1 MPKQNVAVPS
11 NFCLLDAKC
20 NQFEVAEKLDK
31 RNNALPMRT
40 FRHWLRLA
48 SLLISCAA
56 ICKPVMAAEG
66 LPADA
71 HELKIGEAAPDFS
84 LRGVDGKM
92 YSLANFKQARV
103 LMVVFLSNHCPYSHA
118 TETRLLPFVAEM
130 KGRGL
135 AVVAINP
142 NHPDAVRID
151 ELGYSKYSDSYEEM
165 KVYAKEKGFTFPYLY
180 DGETQA
186 TAKAYG
192 CLCTPHVF
200 LFDRDRKL
208 RYKGRFDN
216 SRFFDPKTVTTRDTQ
231 NAVEALLA
239 GKPVPVEV
247 TTPMGCSTKWL
258 SKLAENVR
266 VDEQWN
272 HAPVS
277 VETINIEGIK
287 ALARNDTKKLR
298 LFNVWATWCTPC
310 VREFPGLV
318 SISRRLGSRDFELIT
333 ISVDDPKEQNK
344 VEQFLQQQHATVSSQ
359 LRKTLTAEGRKTNNY
374 LFTGADTEALLKGL
388 DPEAPGPVPHT
399 VLVAPGGK
407 ILYRQTGQLDAAEL
421 QTKVVEELGPYYDK

>member
-1 MPKQNVAVPS
+1 
-11 NFCLLDAKC
+11 
-20 NQFEVAEKLDK
+20 
-31 RNNALPMRT
+31 MRT

-71 HELKIGEAAPDFS
+71 HELKIGDAAPDFS

-118 TETRLLPFVAEM
+118 AETRLLPFVAEM

-142 NHPDAVRID
+142 NHPDAVRVD

-165 KVYAKEKGFTFPYLY
+165 KIYAKEKGFAFPYLY

-216 SRFFDPKTVTTRDTQ
+216 SRFADPKTVTTRDTQ
-231 NAVEALLA
+231 DAVDALLA
-239 GKPVPVEV
+239 RKPVPVEV

-258 SKLAENVR
+258 SKLAENTR
-266 VDEQWN
+266 TDEKWN
-272 HAPVS
+272 HAPVML
-277 VETINIEGIK
+277 ETIDLDGVK
-287 ALARNDTKKLR
+287 SLARNDSKKLR
-298 LFNVWATWCTPC
+298 LFNVWATWCGPC
-310 VREFPGLV
+310 VKEFPGLV
-318 SISRRLGSRDFELIT
+318 SLSRRLGSRDFELIT
-333 ISVDDPKEQNK
+333 ISLDDPKDQKKAQEFLERAHAAMPNQ
-344 VEQFLQQQHATVSSQ
+344 VERSV
-359 LRKTLTAEGRKTNNY
+359 KTEGRRTNNY
-374 LFTGADTEALLKGL
+374 LFSGADAHPLLKAL
-388 DPEAPGPVPHT
+388 DPEAPGPIPDT
-399 VLVAPGGK
+399 VLIAPGGK
-407 ILYRQTGQLDAAEL
+407 ILYRHTGELDFAEL
-421 QTKVVEELGPYYDK
+421 QGRIVDELGPYYDKDGKL

>member
-1 MPKQNVAVPS
+1 
-11 NFCLLDAKC
+11 
-20 NQFEVAEKLDK
+20 
-31 RNNALPMRT
+31 MRT
-40 FRHWLRLA
+40 FRLWLRLA
-48 SLLISCAA
+48 SLLISCVS
-56 ICKPVMAAEG
+56 ISRPLIAAEG

-92 YSLANFKQARV
+92 NSLADFRQARV

-118 TETRLLPFVAEM
+118 AETRLLPFVAEM

-142 NHPDAVRID
+142 NHPDAVRVD

-165 KVYAKEKGFTFPYLY
+165 KIYAKEKGFTFPYLY
-180 DGETQA
+180 DGEAQA

-200 LFDRDRKL
+200 LFDSDRKL

-216 SRFFDPKTVTTRDTQ
+216 SRFADPKTVTTRDTQ
-231 NAVEALLA
+231 NAVESLLA

-258 SKLAENVR
+258 SKLAENSR
-266 VDEQWN
+266 IDEQWN

-318 SISRRLGSRDFELIT
+318 SLSRRLGSRDFELIT
-333 ISVDDPKEQNK
+333 ISVDEPKDQSK
-344 VEQFLQQQHATVSSQ
+344 VQKFLEQQHAAVPGP
-359 LRKTLTAEGRKTNNY
+359 LRKTLTAEDRKTNNY
-374 LFTGADTEALLKGL
+374 LFTGADTEGLLKAL

-399 VLVAPGGK
+399 VLIAPGGK
-407 ILYRQTGQLDAAEL
+407 ILYRQTGVLDASAL
-421 QTKVVEELGPYYDK
+421 QNKIVEELGPYYDR

>member
-1 MPKQNVAVPS
+1 
-11 NFCLLDAKC
+11 
-20 NQFEVAEKLDK
+20 
-31 RNNALPMRT
+31 
-40 FRHWLRLA
+40 
-48 SLLISCAA
+48 
-56 ICKPVMAAEG
+56 MAGEG

-71 HELKIGEAAPDFS
+71 HELKIGEAAPDFL
-84 LRGVDGKM
+84 LRGVDGKTC
-92 YSLANFKQARV
+92 SLADFKDARV

-118 TETRLLPFVAEM
+118 AETRLLPFVAEM

-142 NHPDAVRID
+142 NHPDAVRVD

-165 KVYAKEKGFTFPYLY
+165 KIYAKEKGFTFPYLY

-200 LFDRDRKL
+200 LFDSDRKL

-216 SRFFDPKTVTTRDTQ
+216 SRFADPKTVTTRDTQ
-231 NAVEALLA
+231 NAVEAMLA
-239 GKPVPVEV
+239 GKPVPAEV

-258 SKLAENVR
+258 SKLDENSR
-266 VDEQWN
+266 IDQQWN
-272 HAPVS
+272 RAPVV
-277 VETINIEGIK
+277 VETIDMNGIK
-287 ALARNDTKKLR
+287 ALAHNDTKKLR

-318 SISRRLGSRDFELIT
+318 SLTRRLGSREFELIT
-333 ISVDDPKEQNK
+333 ISVDDPKDQNK
-344 VEQFLQQQHATVSSQ
+344 VRIFLEQQHAAVPGPLQ
-359 LRKTLTAEGRKTNNY
+359 KTLAAEGRKTNNY
-374 LFTGADTEALLKGL
+374 LFTGADTEALLKEL
-388 DPEAPGPVPHT
+388 DPSAPGPVPHT

-407 ILYRQTGQLDAAEL
+407 ILYRQTGQLDVLAL
-421 QTKVVEELGPYYDK
+421 QNKVVEELGPYYDK

>member
-1 MPKQNVAVPS
+1 MPKENVALQPNIFISRVPG
-11 NFCLLDAKC
+11 D
-20 NQFEVAEKLDK
+20 QFEIAEKLDN
-31 RNNALPMRT
+31 RNNDLPMRT

-48 SLLISCAA
+48 SLLSSCVATA
-56 ICKPVMAAEG
+56 SSLTAAEG
-66 LPADA
+66 LPTDA
-71 HELKIGEAAPDFS
+71 HELKIGDAAPDFS
-84 LRGVDGKM
+84 LRGVDGKTH
-92 YSLANFKQARV
+92 SLADFKQAGV

-118 TETRLLPFVAEM
+118 AETRLLPYVAEM
-130 KGRGL
+130 KARGL

-142 NHPDAVRID
+142 NHPDAVRVD

-165 KVYAKEKGFTFPYLY
+165 KIYAKEKGFTFPYLY

-192 CLCTPHVF
+192 CLCTPHIF
-200 LFDRDRKL
+200 LFDSHRKL

-216 SRFFDPKTVTTRDTQ
+216 SRFADPKTVTTRDTQ

-239 GKPVPVEV
+239 GKQVPVEV

-258 SKLAENVR
+258 SKLAENTR
-266 VDEQWN
+266 IDQQWN
-272 HAPVS
+272 HAPVAI
-277 VETINIEGIK
+277 ETIDLDGIK

-318 SISRRLGSRDFELIT
+318 SLSRRLGSRDFELIT
-333 ISVDDPKEQNK
+333 ISVDDPKDQNK
-344 VEQFLQQQHATVSSQ
+344 VQKFLEQQHAAVPGPLQ
-359 LRKTLTAEGRKTNNY
+359 KTLAAEGRKTNNY
-374 LFTGADTEALLKGL
+374 LFTGADAEALLKAL

-407 ILYRQTGQLDAAEL
+407 LLYRQTGQLDALAL
-421 QTKVVEELGPYYDK
+421 QNKVVEELGPYYDK

>member
-1 MPKQNVAVPS
+1 
-11 NFCLLDAKC
+11 
-20 NQFEVAEKLDK
+20 
-31 RNNALPMRT
+31 MRT

-48 SLLISCAA
+48 YSLICCAA
-56 ICKPVMAAEG
+56 IERSLIAAEG

-92 YSLANFKQARV
+92 YSLGDFKQAP
-103 LMVVFLSNHCPYSHA
+103 LLIVVFLSNHCPYSHA
-118 TETRLLPFVAEM
+118 AETRLLPFVAEM
-130 KGRGL
+130 KARGL

-142 NHPDAVRID
+142 NHPDAVRVD
-151 ELGYSKYSDSYEEM
+151 ELGFSKYRDSYDEM
-165 KVYAKEKGFTFPYLY
+165 KIYAKEKGFTFPYLY

-216 SRFFDPKTVTTRDTQ
+216 SRFADPKTVTTRDTQ

-239 GKPVPVEV
+239 RKPVPVEV

-258 SKLAENVR
+258 SKLAENSR
-266 VDEQWN
+266 IDQQWN

-277 VETINIEGIK
+277 VESIDMPGIK
-287 ALARNDTKKLR
+287 ALASNDTKKLR
-298 LFNVWATWCTPC
+298 LFNVWATWCAPC

-318 SISRRLGSRDFELIT
+318 SLSRRLSSRDFELIT
-333 ISVDDPKEQNK
+333 ISVDDPKEQSK
-344 VEQFLQQQHATVSSQ
+344 VQQFLEQQHAAVPSALQ
-359 LRKTLTAEGRKTNNY
+359 KTLTAEGRKTNNY
-374 LFTGADTEALLKGL
+374 LFTGADAEALLKAL

-399 VLVAPGGK
+399 VLIGPGGK
-407 ILYRQTGQLDAAEL
+407 ILYRQTGQLDVLAL
-421 QTKVVEELGPYYDK
+421 QNKVVEELGPYYDK

>member
-1 MPKQNVAVPS
+1 MTPS
-11 NFCLLDAKC
+11 
-20 NQFEVAEKLDK
+20 
-31 RNNALPMRT
+31 MRT
-40 FRHWLRLA
+40 FRIWLRFVCLV
-48 SLLISCAA
+48 ISCASNER
-56 ICKPVMAAEG
+56 CLLAADG

-71 HELKIGEAAPDFS
+71 HELKIGDTAPDFS
-84 LRGVDGKM
+84 LRGVDGKT
-92 YSLANFKQARV
+92 YSMADFKEAPI

-118 TETRLLPFVAEM
+118 AETRLLPFVAEM

-165 KVYAKEKGFTFPYLY
+165 KIYAKEKGFTFPYLY

-216 SRFFDPKTVTTRDTQ
+216 SRFADPKTVTTRDTQ

-277 VETINIEGIK
+277 VETIDIEGIK

-298 LFNVWATWCTPC
+298 LFNVWATWCAPC

-318 SISRRLGSRDFELIT
+318 SLSRRLGSRDFELLT
-333 ISVDDPKEQNK
+333 ISVDEPKDQSK
-344 VEQFLQQQHATVSSQ
+344 VQQFLEQQHAAVPNP
-359 LRKTLTAEGRKTNNY
+359 LRKTLTTEGRKTNNY
-374 LFTGADTEALLKGL
+374 LFTGADTEALLKAL

-407 ILYRQTGQLDAAEL
+407 ILYRQTGQLDASEL

>member
-1 MPKQNVAVPS
+1 
-11 NFCLLDAKC
+11 
-20 NQFEVAEKLDK
+20 
-31 RNNALPMRT
+31 MRT
-40 FRHWLRLA
+40 LPHWLRFA
-48 SLLISCAA
+48 QLLLFCLFIEHGLLG
-56 ICKPVMAAEG
+56 AEG

-71 HELKIGEAAPDFS
+71 HALNIGEAAPDFS
-84 LRGVDGKM
+84 LKGVDGKT
-92 YSLANFKQARV
+92 YSLADFKEPKV
-103 LMVVFLSNHCPYSHA
+103 LMVIFLSNHCPYSHA
-118 TETRLLPFVAEM
+118 AETRLLPFVAEQ

-135 AVVAINP
+135 GVVAINP

-151 ELGYSKYSDSYEEM
+151 ELGYSKYSDSYDEM
-165 KVYAKEKGFTFPYLY
+165 KIYSKEKGFSFPYLY

-186 TAKAYG
+186 TAKSYG

-200 LFDRDRKL
+200 LFDRERKL

-216 SRFFDPKTVTTRDTQ
+216 SRFADPKTVTTRETQ

-239 GKPVPVEV
+239 GKPVPVVV

-258 SKLAENVR
+258 SKRDENSR
-266 VDEQWN
+266 IDEQWN

-277 VETINIEGIK
+277 VEPIDISGIK

-298 LFNVWATWCTPC
+298 LFNVWATWCAPC

-318 SISRRLGSRDFELIT
+318 SLSRRLGSRDFELIT
-333 ISVDDPKEQNK
+333 ISVDDPKDQNK
-344 VEQFLQQQHATVSSQ
+344 VQQFLEKQHAALPNP
-359 LRKTLTAEGRKTNNY
+359 LRTTLTAEGRKTNNY
-374 LFTGADTEALLKGL
+374 LFTGADTEALLKDL

-407 ILYRQTGQLDAAEL
+407 ILLRQTGQLDASEL
-421 QTKVVEELGPYYDK
+421 QTRIVEQLGPYYDK